1 MALRLNPKN
10 SEILA
15 YAAHMPMLRDGSE
28 RALELAEKA
37 IAMNPGH
44 PPWYCGP
51 LANYYLLKGDR
62 QKALESICATY
73 PDTRTRKNEIV
84 ESQCTPPK
92 IVALVFGE

>member
-1 MALRLNPKN
+1 MVLRLNPKN

-44 PPWYCGP
+44 PP
-51 LANYYLLKGDR
+51 
-62 QKALESICATY
+62 
-73 PDTRTRKNEIV
+73 
-84 ESQCTPPK
+84 
-92 IVALVFGE
+92 

>member
-1 MALRLNPKN
+1 MALRLNPNN

-15 YAAHMPMLRDGSE
+15 CAAHMPMLRDGSE

-44 PPWYCGP
+44 PPRYCGP
-51 LANYYLLKGDR
+51 LANYYLLKGDG

-84 ESQCTPPK
+84 ESQRTQPK